1 MGDSGDSG
9 DRGDSGDSGQTPY
22 ISLYAYH
29 NSPLECGFTPVQLL
43 MNRRTKSIIP
53 ISNKLLK
60 PQTINNTTI
69 QIWEIQNESDRKAQ
83 VNIIYSYNTTARF
96 AEETIKH
103 YKNQQQINHR

>member
-1 MGDSGDSG
+1 LGDSGDSG

-22 ISLYAYH
+22 ISLYEYH
-29 NSPLECGFTPVQLL
+29 NSPLECGFTPIQLL
-43 MNRRTKSIIP
+43 MNRITKSIIP

-83 VNIIYSYNTTARF
+83 VHIIYS
-96 AEETIKH
+96 
-103 YKNQQQINHR
+103 